1 MSYPMS
7 KNKLPPDSK
16 SAIIKMKQSQ
26 QVSRMKMNK
35 KNIVTWDDYEAF
47 VQENDPA
54 AARDM
59 EEMHAAA
66 SIISELIAKRNA
78 LGLSQ
83 RELAKICDLPQS
95 SVARIE
101 SLRSTPRLDT
111 LLKLS
116 QALNLQLTLTPNPVT
131 A

>member
-1 MSYPMS
+1 
-7 KNKLPPDSK
+7 
-16 SAIIKMKQSQ
+16 
-26 QVSRMKMNK
+26 MNK
-35 KNIVTWDDYEAF
+35 NDIITWDDYEMF
-47 VQENDPA
+47 VKENDPA
-54 AARDM
+54 AACDM
-59 EEMHAAA
+59 EEMNAAA
-66 SIISELIAKRNA
+66 NIISELIAKRNA

-101 SLRSTPRLDT
+101 SLKSTPRLDT

-116 QALNLQLTLTPNPVT
+116 QALNLRLTLTPNPVT

>member
-16 SAIIKMKQSQ
+16 SAIIKTKQSQ

-116 QALNLQLTLTPNPVT
+116 QALNLR
-131 A
+131 

>member
-7 KNKLPPDSK
+7 KNKLPPDNK

-59 EEMHAAA
+59 EEMSAAA

>member
-1 MSYPMS
+1 
-7 KNKLPPDSK
+7 
-16 SAIIKMKQSQ
+16 
-26 QVSRMKMNK
+26 MNK